1 VSVLAELEA
10 QHLQQ
15 RKAVTVVLLSNIRSV
30 VLLHTTHSITPA
42 SIKHGLCQVA
52 SQVQLFICSELAA
65 VACHSVQHMGQVAA
79 VDTRAVRTP

>member
-15 RKAVTVVLLSNIRSV
+15 RAVVTVVLLSNIRSV
-30 VLLHTTHSITPA
+30 ALLRTTHSITPA
-42 SIKHGLCQVA
+42 SIKHGLCQVV

-65 VACHSVQHMGQVAA
+65 VAYHSVQHMGRVAA
-79 VDTRAVRTP
+79 VDTQAVRTP

>member
-15 RKAVTVVLLSNIRSV
+15 RAVVTVVLLSNIRSV
-30 VLLHTTHSITPA
+30 ALLHTTPLITPA

-52 SQVQLFICSELAA
+52 SLAQRFICLAL
-65 VACHSVQHMGQVAA
+65 VVAA
-79 VDTRAVRTP
+79 CNSAPHTDQVVVADTQAVRTP